1 MKPVIKDIREIT
13 DSKEMYETKPNPFI
27 KIFIYIL
34 VACIGCALIWM
45 YWGEVDIVSK
55 GLGVVRPSENISNIR
70 SKAQGEVIYT
80 QVEEGKQVQKGD
92 VLFELAYDDLEIQKL
107 AIMEALKE
115 KKNTLQS
122 LEKLRDSIEQEK
134 NLFSLAVEKEYYDRY
149 IKFEN
154 DYKVLKNDMLISSE
168 NEESTTRQT
177 EINRSIYIDELAK
190 QEEEILNLKT
200 LKDCFLQGKN
210 LFKDNKAYYALEWQT
225 YTLNRQGLEST
236 LNDRKSTHDKNTI
249 LAEEGIIPKAEL
261 KESKLALEMV
271 QNELETLEIN
281 QIKHIEERIKNA
293 EAKKE
298 IARQEVSKLETNE
311 ESLIIS
317 ERQRNLNIE
326 KYKTDILVP
335 LYNQIDELSLQY
347 KTTQKELESIELGIE
362 NCQVIAPIEGTI
374 SVIQDINEGDLIL
387 AGTDIATIIPQEDS
401 LYKIEIF
408 IPNREIAGIKVGDA
422 IKYKFDAL
430 PYKEYGEFAGVIS
443 NISTDAKVNKN
454 LGISG
459 YYVQGSIENKVIY
472 SYKNKPAQ
480 IKVGMSA
487 EAHIVTN
494 QKKIINY
501 LLEKINLRD

>member
-34 VACIGCALIWM
+34 VACIGCALIWT
-45 YWGEVDIVSK
+45 YWGEIDIVSK
-55 GLGVVRPSENISNIR
+55 GLGVVRPSENISTIR
-70 SKAQGEVIYT
+70 SKVQGEVVYT
-80 QVEEGKQVQKGD
+80 QVEEGRQVNKGD

-115 KKNTLQS
+115 KKASLEN
-122 LEKLRDSIEQEK
+122 LEKLRDSIEEEK
-134 NLFSLAVEKEYYDRY
+134 NLFSLETEKEYYDRY

-154 DYKVLKNDMLISSE
+154 DYKVLKNEMLMSSE
-168 NEESTTRQT
+168 NEESTSRQT
-177 EINRSIYIDELAK
+177 EINQGIYLDQVAK
-190 QEEEILNLKT
+190 QEEEIQNLET
-200 LKDCFLQGKN
+200 LKSCFVQGEN
-210 LFKDNKAYYALEWQT
+210 IFEDDQSYYALEWQT
-225 YTLNRQGLEST
+225 YTLNKQGLESKLHDIT
-236 LNDRKSTHDKNTI
+236 MTHEKNII
-249 LAEEGIIPKAEL
+249 LVEEGIIPQVEL
-261 KESKLALEMV
+261 EESTLALEMI

-281 QIKHIEERIKNA
+281 HIKNIEERIKSA

-298 IARQEVSKLETNE
+298 IAEQEVSKLETNE
-311 ESLIIS
+311 EALVTN
-317 ERQRNLNIE
+317 ERQRKLTIE
-326 KYKTDILVP
+326 KHKTDILVP

-362 NCQVIAPIEGTI
+362 NCKVIAPIEGTI

-387 AGTDIATIIPQEDS
+387 AGTDIATIIPQDDS
-401 LYKIEIF
+401 MYKIEIF
-408 IPNREIAGIKVGDA
+408 IPNREIADIKVGDA

-430 PYKEYGEFAGVIS
+430 PYKEYGEFTGVIT

-472 SYKNKPAQ
+472 SYKNKPAE